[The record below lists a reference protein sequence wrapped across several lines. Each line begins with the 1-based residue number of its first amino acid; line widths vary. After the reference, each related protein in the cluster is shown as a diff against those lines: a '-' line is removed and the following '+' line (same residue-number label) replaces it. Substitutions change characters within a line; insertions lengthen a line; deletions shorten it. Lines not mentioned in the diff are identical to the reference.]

1 MMFPLHTA
9 VKEGGLHFKGFVSGL
24 SLAEVILG
32 PLCELPLDGIRA
44 LVGSVRPDAVAF
56 RSRLAWNSFSVV
68 PLESSVDW

>member
-1 MMFPLHTA
+1 MMFPLTLA
-9 VKEGGLHFKGFVSGL
+9 AREGGLHFKEFGPDL

-32 PLCELPLDGIRA
+32 PLCDIPLASIRA
-44 LVGSVRPDAVAF
+44 LVSSVRPEAVAF

>member
-1 MMFPLHTA
+1 MLFPLDTA
-9 VKEGGLHFKGFVSGL
+9 VKEGGLYFKAFGSDL

-44 LVGSVRPDAVAF
+44 LVSSVRPGAVAF

-68 PLESSVDW
+68 PSESSVDW